1 MKRFTIEEAEAL
13 IPELEKIFEAV
24 AELAAQAQARADQAQ
39 RLEDRQPG
47 AAAEI
52 QLAKSQVQFLTRQM
66 EQKLHAIVELGAVPK
81 GLDPALVDFPARVG
95 GEDVFLCWKFGE
107 KAITAY
113 HGADDGFAGRK
124 PLPKRPRPS

>member
-39 RLEDRQPG
+39 RLEAKG
-47 AAAEI
+47 AASIAEV

-66 EQKLHAIVELGAVPK
+66 EEKLQAIVDLGAMPK
-81 GLDPALVDFPARVG
+81 GLDPALVDFPARVA

-124 PLPKRPRPS
+124 PLPRKLR